1 MKFNLPMN
9 RMMLLAKA
17 RPRPMPKLG
26 LVPRPHGAGSSP
38 AAFALN
44 HPLPVPGFKTRC
56 GRRNPAIRRRRTV
69 GILLTECLVYF
80 AVFSVLTGVAMGAFY
95 LCWNQ
100 TQALSYATDDIR
112 AALRAGEQWRA
123 DVRAATGRIAVE
135 SESLGARV
143 LIPRREGAVV
153 YHFESGTLRRET
165 ANATGSRLVLPRL
178 TTSTMRAEVRNG
190 VIAWRWE
197 LELASR
203 RPETQLPLLF
213 TFEAVPTTP

>member
-9 RMMLLAKA
+9 RMMLLTKA

-26 LVPRPHGAGSSP
+26 LVPRPQGAGASL
-38 AAFALN
+38 AAFGQN
-44 HPLPVPGFKTRC
+44 HPLPVPGFKAQC
-56 GRRNPAIRRRRTV
+56 GQRNPAIRRRRTA

-100 TQALSYATDDIR
+100 TQALSYATDDIS

-123 DVRAATGRIAVE
+123 EVRAATGRIAVE
-135 SESLGARV
+135 SESLGERV
-143 LIPRREGAVV
+143 RIPCREGAVV

-165 ANATGSRLVLPRL
+165 ANATGSRLVLPRV
-178 TTSTMRAEVRNG
+178 TTSAMSAEVRNG
-190 VIAWRWE
+190 LTAWRWE

-213 TFEAVPTTP
+213 TFEAVRTVP

>member
-9 RMMLLAKA
+9 RMMLLANA
-17 RPRPMPKLG
+17 RPRLMLNLG
-26 LVPRPHGAGSSP
+26 LASLPRGGGARIAVFGQGNPTSVQ
-38 AAFALN
+38 AFDARLY
-44 HPLPVPGFKTRC
+44 
-56 GRRNPAIRRRRTV
+56 RRNLAVRRRRAA

-100 TQALSYATDDIR
+100 TQALSCATDDIS
-112 AALRAGEQWRA
+112 AALRAGERWRA
-123 DVRAATGRIAVE
+123 DVRGANGRIAVE
-135 SESLGARV
+135 SESFGERV
-143 LIPRREGAVV
+143 RIPCREGAVV

-165 ANATGSRLVLPRL
+165 AEAPGSHLVLQRV
-178 TTSTMRAEVRNG
+178 TTSAMHAEVRNG

-203 RPETQLPLLF
+203 RSETQLPLLF
-213 TFEAVPTTP
+213 TFESVQTAP